1 MIGRAGRRILVFEDE
16 TMAAVMLE
24 RMLGKLGYRVAG
36 KAGTVT
42 AALAVIKMDTQDID
56 AVILDG
62 NLGVEGSEEVAGALE
77 AYELPF
83 IVTTGYL
90 DRQVLTG
97 FEGRPIIYMPF
108 VSWQL
113 EQALR
118 ALDPPRPELNRL
130 QSIHRWDPSPVLR
143 EPTLFRS
150 VVRPRTTPIARG
162 KENQMQRQEQPGKHG
177 APYAPPNSPEYKTL
191 IRQLDA
197 LLTKIEA
204 LPAGSTALPQLQNE
218 LEELR
223 ERCRGV
229 WLRDQG
235 LDGIGGDRC

>member
-1 MIGRAGRRILVFEDE
+1 MTGTAGRRILVFEDK

-62 NLGVEGSEEVAGALE
+62 NLGGEGSEEVAGALE
-77 AYELPF
+77 AYGLPF

-118 ALDPPRPELNRL
+118 ALEPRRAELGRL
-130 QSIHRWDPSPVLR
+130 PSAHWDSSPFLR
-143 EPTLFRS
+143 EPRLFRS

-177 APYAPPNSPEYKTL
+177 APYAPPNNPEYKAL

-204 LPAGSTALPQLQNE
+204 LPAGSTCFHFVDKLVSA
-218 LEELR
+218 
-223 ERCRGV
+223 
-229 WLRDQG
+229 
-235 LDGIGGDRC
+235 